1 MLFAFL
7 TASAARRHAGPR
19 RAAMS
24 RRPQVESMEGRQLL
38 TSFVTINS
46 PVITEGTGTTVMVP
60 FTITLSPAPA
70 VPVTMD
76 YQTFDKT
83 AVAGSDYTAQNGT
96 LTINP
101 GQTSAQVWIPVMGDS
116 EIEKTENFGLAL
128 SNVQNGRFASSTGI
142 ATIVDNDT
150 PVAPKLTVN
159 DVQMTRGLDG
169 TKQMIFTVGLNTT
182 VTSPVTVHVATS
194 NISALA
200 GKDYE
205 ALSQD
210 LTFLPGETVKQVSVT
225 IYGTSTPTGDKIFFL
240 NLSAPTK
247 GVGLARTIGA
257 GILKY
262 GA

>member
-7 TASAARRHAGPR
+7 NASAARRHAGPR
-19 RAAMS
+19 RAAKS

-46 PVITEGTGTTVMVP
+46 PVITEGTGGTTKVP
-60 FTITLSPAPA
+60 FTVTLTPASDET
-70 VPVTMD
+70 VTMH
-76 YQTFDKT
+76 YETFDKT
-83 AVAGSDYTAQNGT
+83 ATAGSDYKPKHGT
-96 LTINP
+96 LTIKP
-101 GQTSAQVWIPVMGDS
+101 GQTSAQVWVPVMGDS
-116 EIEKTENFGLAL
+116 EIEKTENFGLTL
-128 SNVQNGRFASSTGI
+128 SDIDGGIFASSMGI

-150 PVAPKLTVN
+150 LVDPMLTVN

-169 TKQMIFTVGLNTT
+169 SKEMVFTVSMNTALKT
-182 VTSPVTVHVATS
+182 PVTVHMATS

-205 ALSQD
+205 ALSED

-247 GVGLARTIGA
+247 GVGLTKTVGA
-257 GILKY
+257 GIIKY